1 MESSIQSRWQ
11 SNYNY
16 NKDATSSNS
25 VEEIQILPQG
35 GTNWEKVTEQ
45 NNPSQV
51 VISITLAGQISIPT
65 EGKVLWTSKAWSNG
79 NPREWNKH
87 GGRTYDSVLQ
97 LRAGHNRNLR
107 IDGKGT
113 AFLSG
118 DQARIYID
126 VRS

>member
-1 MESSIQSRWQ
+1 MLLG
-11 SNYNY
+11 
-16 NKDATSSNS
+16 SNS

-35 GTNWEKVTEQ
+35 GTNWEKINLT

-87 GGRTYDSVLQ
+87 GGKDPDDSVLQ

-113 AFLSG
+113 VFSFRRPKLVS
-118 DQARIYID
+118 ILMLIIIIL
-126 VRS
+126 